1 MEGASNEQDPEK
13 KKELEEFLK
22 SQELLG
28 GDTMVKKSIEAYKK
42 SIEEKLE
49 YIPEEMINIL
59 MDNKAFIQ
67 KIEKELAATESKEE
81 AAIFIDLQIK
91 LFSENPNDLENNLK
105 IFEGAL
111 AEYKKRGD
119 VYIDAL
125 LTDYLQ
131 KEVYRYKDLAEKIKV
146 IIDFLEDK
154 RTKYL

>member
-1 MEGASNEQDPEK
+1 
-13 KKELEEFLK
+13 
-22 SQELLG
+22 
-28 GDTMVKKSIEAYKK
+28 
-42 SIEEKLE
+42 
-49 YIPEEMINIL
+49 

>member
-28 GDTMVKKSIEAYKK
+28 GDIMVKKSIEAYEK

-49 YIPEEMINIL
+49 YIPEEMINVL
-59 MDNKAFIQ
+59 MDNEVFIQ

>member
-28 GDTMVKKSIEAYKK
+28 GDIMVKKSIEAYEK

-49 YIPEEMINIL
+49 YIPEEMINVL
-59 MDNKAFIQ
+59 MDNEVFIQ

-131 KEVYRYKDLAEKIKV
+131 KEVYRYKDLAE
-146 IIDFLEDK
+146 
-154 RTKYL
+154 